1 MFLRFEL
8 VPVADQQDYFQS
20 HHLKT
25 LTTAPTDDEK
35 RGFVTHLS
43 NQIMNLGPSAS
54 ICTYLQSL
62 TKQERHTRL
71 QAALQPVADTFY
83 AHPSTN
89 QWGSSQYRF
98 ALTSPDRQNT
108 TRFQIGRGAPVADPT
123 DIHTVQEVRCR
134 RVP

>member
-1 MFLRFEL
+1 MCLRFEL
-8 VPVADQQDYFQS
+8 VPVANQEDYFQS

-25 LTTAPTDDEK
+25 LTRALTDDEK
-35 RGFVTHLS
+35 QGFVTHLS

-83 AHPSTN
+83 AQPSNTN
-89 QWGSSQYRF
+89 QWGSSQYSF
-98 ALTSPDRQNT
+98 TLTSPDWQRIT
-108 TRFQIGRGAPVADPT
+108 SFQIGRGAPIADPT
-123 DIHTVQEVRCR
+123 DIHTV
-134 RVP
+134 